1 LEKEIPFISNKI
13 FDILKFLCLIKEM
26 AEDANIA
33 LMEGVRASNLD
44 QVKTAVKNG
53 GDVNYV
59 ETYTDTQDG
68 IELSYSPLHVASHEG
83 KVAIMEFLISSG
95 ADVNALGSGVN
106 LSGTPLIWAADNGQ
120 LEAVKVLVAKGAE
133 LTKTDESSSYLTA
146 LHCATQSGH
155 QHVAS
160 FLLEKGMDIDIEDAN
175 NETPLFK
182 AAENGHL
189 EVVKFLVSKKAD
201 VNHVGIVRT
210 PLHCAADIGNLE
222 ILKFL
227 LEKGADPNKA
237 GSVNKETPLHIAASN
252 GHKEIVQL
260 LLEKGANKKLTDIED
275 KTPFDKASTEEIKK
289 LLK

>member
-1 LEKEIPFISNKI
+1 
-13 FDILKFLCLIKEM
+13 
-26 AEDANIA
+26 
-33 LMEGVRASNLD
+33 
-44 QVKTAVKNG
+44 
-53 GDVNYV
+53 
-59 ETYTDTQDG
+59 
-68 IELSYSPLHVASHEG
+68 
-83 KVAIMEFLISSG
+83 
-95 ADVNALGSGVN
+95 
-106 LSGTPLIWAADNGQ
+106 
-120 LEAVKVLVAKGAE
+120 
-133 LTKTDESSSYLTA
+133 
-146 LHCATQSGH
+146 
-155 QHVAS
+155 
-160 FLLEKGMDIDIEDAN
+160 MDIDIEDAN